1 MSLIRTLLDLV
12 ATPLKLRRR
21 KPAQSHPTHTRILV
35 IRRNRMG
42 DMIYTLP
49 LLHALRRHHPKA
61 HITVACDL
69 LGEPIALAC
78 PAVNDV
84 ILLQPGW
91 NPWQAAYR
99 NASYLQDYDWVIAV
113 KGGFDRRLA
122 VLTRLTNAPVR
133 VGFERH
139 SDRPSAYFTDPVALP
154 DKPNE
159 EHQIETLLRLLKP
172 LGLVKTTSHTVDLS
186 LHLPDASLDY
196 AAQIL
201 ARPPFDSAPRFL
213 LINLSSTVR
222 LKFREEDFIAVARRL
237 LGATDFAIGLV
248 CAPLDRQKTH
258 EIAMCM
264 GSKRIVAI
272 DTPGPLDLAALLD
285 KAAFLLTPEG
295 GAAHLAAA
303 VDAPALV
310 LWSEGPFEKW
320 HSRNRHHVYVKAEL
334 GGGNIPVETVWN
346 ALQPFLAQ
354 KGGGVDQPWADA
366 IEQPQPPSSDLLS

>member
-1 MSLIRTLLDLV
+1 MSLTRTLLDLV
-12 ATPLKLRRR
+12 ATPLKLRRTQ
-21 KPAQSHPTHTRILV
+21 PLPSHPSNPRILV

-61 HITVACDL
+61 HITVACDF

-84 ILLQPGW
+84 ILLQHGW
-91 NPWQAAYR
+91 NPWQATYK
-99 NASYLQDYDWVIAV
+99 NAAYLQDYDWAIAV

-122 VLTRLTNAPVR
+122 VLTRLTNATVR
-133 VGFERH
+133 IGFERH
-139 SDRPSAYFTDPVALP
+139 ADRPSAYFTDPVALP

-172 LGLVKTTSHTVDLS
+172 LGLVKTTSLTVDLS
-186 LHLPDASLDY
+186 LRLPDASLNFATHVL
-196 AAQIL
+196 AA
-201 ARPPFDSAPRFL
+201 PPFASAPRFL
-213 LINLSSTVR
+213 LINLSSTVK

-237 LGATDFAIGLV
+237 LGSTDFAIGFV
-248 CAPLDRQKTH
+248 SAPMDRQKAH

-285 KAAFLLTPEG
+285 KATVLLTPEG

-303 VDAPALV
+303 VGTPALV

-320 HSRNRHHVYVKAEL
+320 HSRGRNHVYVKAEL
-334 GGGNIPVETVWN
+334 GGGNIPMENVWD
-346 ALQPFLAQ
+346 ALQPFLAR
-354 KGGGVDQPWADA
+354 KGGGVDKQWADA
-366 IEQPQPPSSDLLS
+366 FELPPPPSSDLKS